1 MTPDS
6 APPRPWL
13 AAFGIGIVAE
23 ILFLANLAR
32 PSIMVFD
39 EVHYV
44 SAARVLLG
52 LVRPENTEHPLV
64 GKLIIAAGLA
74 LFGDNGFGWRFFST
88 IAASV
93 VVMGV
98 FAIGWLLLGRI
109 RPALFAALFTL
120 LNFTV
125 YVQARIG
132 MLDGFMAAF
141 VVAAIAVLLAAMH
154 APAGRVVPRL
164 VLGAVLLGLAAGTK
178 WAAIPFIVY
187 AALAIGMLRWRD
199 ALRLGKPASF
209 ALGGASQPHFDGVAT
224 LPAIAL
230 IGGIA
235 IAVYLL
241 TFTPAFFYQH
251 DALKVRDL
259 IPLQGRMYYQQTLPL
274 PVHTYQ
280 SAWWTWP
287 LDIRPIWYLYESV
300 DGAVRGILLIGN
312 PVVLWGGLI
321 ALLACVIAG
330 LRDRRPA
337 LLAIAGLW
345 LASYAMWIVIPK
357 KLGFFYYYYLPSI
370 FIALA
375 LAAALDH
382 FGNRYRRLRDADAY
396 VALLAFG
403 MFAYFLP
410 ILSAAALPNDQ
421 AFLRWMWL
429 PTWP

>member
-1 MTPDS
+1 MTADP

-13 AAFGIGIVAE
+13 IGIGIGIAAE
-23 ILFLANLAR
+23 ILFLINLAR

-64 GKLIIAAGLA
+64 GKLIIAAGIA
-74 LFGDNGFGWRFFST
+74 LFGDNSFGWRFFST
-88 IAASV
+88 VAASV
-93 VVMGV
+93 VVMGI

-109 RPALFAALFTL
+109 RPSVFAALFAL

-141 VVAAIAVLLAAMH
+141 VVAAIVVLLSAMR
-154 APAGRVVPRL
+154 APAGRVALRL
-164 VLGAVLLGLAAGTK
+164 VLGAVLLGLAVATK
-178 WAAIPFIVY
+178 WAAAPFIGY
-187 AALAIGMLRWRD
+187 AAMGLCLVRWRD
-199 ALRLGKPASF
+199 ARALGKSLSF
-209 ALGGASQPHFDGVAT
+209 AFGGTGQPHFAGVAT
-224 LPAIAL
+224 LPALLL
-230 IGGIA
+230 IGGVATA
-235 IAVYLL
+235 IYLL
-241 TFTPAFFYQH
+241 TFAPAFFYANDPLTLAQ
-251 DALKVRDL
+251 L

-280 SAWWTWP
+280 SAWWSWP
-287 LDIRPIWYLYESV
+287 FDIRPIWYLYEPV
-300 DGAVRGILLIGN
+300 DGAVRGILLVGN
-312 PVVLWGGLI
+312 PAILWGGLV
-321 ALLACVIAG
+321 ALPACVVAG
-330 LRDRRPA
+330 IRDRKPA
-337 LLAIAGLW
+337 LLAIAALW
-345 LASYAMWIVIPK
+345 FGSYAMWMVIPK

-370 FIALA
+370 FICLA

-382 FGNRYRRLRDADAY
+382 YGRRRFRHADAG
-396 VALLAFG
+396 VALLAYG
-403 MFAYFLP
+403 LFAYFMP